1 MQEAKF
7 ARGLMDEIK
16 RSKDPRFHATL
27 AWCSKIAKDMNT
39 CDGDAEKQELHAAVV
54 TWELL
59 LGIGE
64 LEDSLSTEVMEVAK
78 TSTCWNETDTHG
90 PKHELL
96 IDFEQ
101 KTITVTATFVCF
113 GAIVLPIN
121 MTTEKQVDIEPLVLP
136 LSEFAQ
142 ARLEAQKEPT

>member
-39 CDGDAEKQELHAAVV
+39 CDGDAEKQELHVAVV

-59 LGIGE
+59 IGIGE
-64 LEDSLSTEVMEVAK
+64 LEETLSGEVIELPP
-78 TSTCWNETDTHG
+78 TSTYCNQTDLLA
-90 PKHELL
+90 PKHELQ
-96 IDFEQ
+96 IDFVQ
-101 KTITVTATFVCF
+101 KTITITATFVCF
-113 GAIVLPIN
+113 GTIILPIN
-121 MTTEKQVDIEPLVLP
+121 MVTEKLVDIEPLVLP
-136 LSEFAQ
+136 LSGFAQ
-142 ARLEAQKEPT
+142 ACLEAQKETT